1 MLKFPIYLDNHS
13 TTQPDPRVVKVMLP
27 FFTEIY
33 GNASSSTNEFGWKA
47 GAAVENARKQVSKLI
62 NSDSREIIFTSGATE
77 SINLAIKGTADAYS
91 HKGNHIITVKTE
103 HKAGLD
109 SCKSLEK
116 KGYAVT
122 YLSVDKYG
130 LIDLDELKN
139 AITGKTI
146 LVSVMYA
153 NNEIGTI
160 QHIEDIANIC
170 KEKGVLF
177 HTDAT
182 QAVGK
187 IALDVSK
194 LNIDL
199 LSFSAHKMHGPK
211 GVGALYIKNKSPK
224 IKITPQTD
232 GGEQEKDLRAGTLN
246 VPGIV
251 GFGKACEIA
260 LNEMDSE
267 ISRIK
272 NLRDTMYNGIIS
284 QLDEVYLNGH
294 PDKRLVNNLN
304 LSFKYVNSDALM
316 MSMKE
321 IALSTGS
328 ACSSGSME
336 TSHVLN
342 AINISEDLRHS
353 AVRFGLGRF
362 NNDEEIQYT
371 IHKVVEKVNYLRKI
385 SPAYQ
390 MAKKGVYAEP

>member
-13 TTQPDPRVVKVMLP
+13 TTQPDPRVVEAILP

-47 GAAVENARKQVSKLI
+47 GAAVENARKQVAKLI

-77 SINLAIKGTADAYS
+77 SINLAIKGIAEAYS
-91 HKGNHIITVKTE
+91 FKGNHLISAQTE
-103 HKAGLD
+103 HKAVLD

-116 KGYAVT
+116 KGFTVT
-122 YLSVDKYG
+122 YLSVDKFG

-139 AITGKTI
+139 SIDDKTI

-160 QHIEDIANIC
+160 QPIEEISKIC
-170 KEKGVLF
+170 KDKYVLF

-187 IALDVSK
+187 IPIDVSK
-194 LNIDL
+194 LNVDL
-199 LSFSAHKMHGPK
+199 MSFSAHKMHGPK

-224 IKITPQTD
+224 VKIIPQID
-232 GGEQEKDLRAGTLN
+232 GGEQEKDIRAGTLN
-246 VPGIV
+246 VSGIV
-251 GFGKACEIA
+251 GFGKACEISF
-260 LNEMDSE
+260 NEMDTES
-267 ISRIK
+267 IRIK
-272 NLRDTMYNGIIS
+272 KLRDTLYDGIKS

-336 TSHVLN
+336 TSHVLY
-342 AINISEDLRHS
+342 AINISEGLRHS

-362 NNDEEIQYT
+362 NTEEEIIYT
-371 IHKVVEKVNYLRKI
+371 VNKVVEKVNYLREI

-390 MAKKGVYAEP
+390 MSKKGVYAEP

>member
-211 GVGALYIKNKSPK
+211 GVGALYIKNKSLK

>member
-13 TTQPDPRVVKVMLP
+13 TTQPDPRVVEAILP

-47 GAAVENARKQVSKLI
+47 GAAVENARKQVAKLI

-77 SINLAIKGTADAYS
+77 SINLAIKGIAEAYS
-91 HKGNHIITVKTE
+91 FKGNHLISAQTE
-103 HKAGLD
+103 HKAVLD

-116 KGYAVT
+116 KGFTVT
-122 YLSVDKYG
+122 YLSVDKFG

-139 AITGKTI
+139 SIDDKTI

-160 QHIEDIANIC
+160 QPIEEISKIC
-170 KEKGVLF
+170 KDKYVLF

-187 IALDVSK
+187 IPIDVSK
-194 LNIDL
+194 LNFDL
-199 LSFSAHKMHGPK
+199 MSFSAHKMHGPK

-224 IKITPQTD
+224 IRIIPQID
-232 GGEQEKDLRAGTLN
+232 GGEQEKDIRAGTLN
-246 VPGIV
+246 VSGIV
-251 GFGKACEIA
+251 GFGKACEISF
-260 LNEMDSE
+260 NEMDTES
-267 ISRIK
+267 IRIK
-272 NLRDTMYNGIIS
+272 KLRDTLYDGIKS

-336 TSHVLN
+336 TSHVLY

-362 NNDEEIQYT
+362 NTEEEIIYT
-371 IHKVVEKVNYLRKI
+371 VNKVVEKVNYLREI

-390 MAKKGVYAEP
+390 MSKKGVYAEP